1 MLTTQSTGSG
11 KTFPER
17 IYLLFSGNFLGL
29 VGFIYA
35 FNYLLHM
42 GFYNFTSVLVSSFLR
57 WVIGATINGYT
68 PAKQTN
74 FDSVGSDLYP
84 IAYHL
89 FHPLL
94 IVFGVGRLLFFYL
107 LTYLC

>member
-1 MLTTQSTGSG
+1 
-11 KTFPER
+11 
-17 IYLLFSGNFLGL
+17 
-29 VGFIYA
+29 
-35 FNYLLHM
+35 M
-42 GFYNFTSVLVSSFLR
+42 GFYNFTSVLVFSFLR

-74 FDSVGSDLYP
+74 FDSVGGDLYP
-84 IAYHL
+84 IACHL